1 MVENTMNK
9 LFPITSVQNDKFL
22 VSWPKWQNIKQF
34 DTKKRLLTVLFADI
48 GSYEVGIAIMAG
60 VLSGGEIDVMWIT
73 MNTWAQDVNGDYAR
87 YLEDMYDIK
96 GVAFN
101 NEDEAL
107 RFQDYLEK
115 KYIWKTLQA

>member
-1 MVENTMNK
+1 MSN
-9 LFPITSVQNDKFL
+9 LFPITFVQNDKFL

-34 DTKKRLLTVLFADI
+34 DTKKRLLAILFADI
-48 GSYEVGIAIMAG
+48 GSYEVGIAIMSG

-96 GVAFN
+96 GVVFN
-101 NEDEAL
+101 SEDEAL

>member
-1 MVENTMNK
+1 MSN

-34 DTKKRLLTVLFADI
+34 DTKKRLLSVLFADI
-48 GSYEVGIAIMAG
+48 GSYEVGIAIMSG

-96 GVAFN
+96 GVVFN
-101 NEDEAL
+101 SEDEAL

>member
-1 MVENTMNK
+1 MNNTP
-9 LFPITSVQNDKFL
+9 FPITSLQKGKFL
-22 VSWPKWQNIKQF
+22 VSWPKWQSIRQF
-34 DTKKRLLTVLFADI
+34 DTKKRLLAVLFADI
-48 GSYEVGIAIMAG
+48 GSEEVGISISITKDE
-60 VLSGGEIDVMWIT
+60 LDIMWIRST
-73 MNTWAQDVNGDYAR
+73 TWALDANGEYAR

-107 RFQDYLEK
+107 KFQDYLEK

>member
-1 MVENTMNK
+1 MNNTP
-9 LFPITSVQNDKFL
+9 FPITTVQNNKFL
-22 VSWPKWQNIKQF
+22 VSWPKWQSIRQF
-34 DTKKRLLTVLFADI
+34 DTKKRLLAVLFADI
-48 GSYEVGIAIMAG
+48 GSEEVGISISITKDE
-60 VLSGGEIDVMWIT
+60 LDIMWIRST
-73 MNTWAQDVNGDYAR
+73 TWALDANGEYAR

-107 RFQDYLEK
+107 KFQDYLEK

>member
-1 MVENTMNK
+1 MNNTP
-9 LFPITSVQNDKFL
+9 FPITSLQKGKFL

-34 DTKKRLLTVLFADI
+34 DTKKRLLAILFADI

-96 GVAFN
+96 GVVFN
-101 NEDEAL
+101 SEDEAL

>member
-1 MVENTMNK
+1 MNNTP
-9 LFPITSVQNDKFL
+9 FPITALQDNKFML
-22 VSWPKWQNIKQF
+22 SWPKWQNIKHF
-34 DTKKRLLTVLFADI
+34 HTKKKLLDVLFDDI
-48 GSYEVGIAIMAG
+48 GSEEVGISISI
-60 VLSGGEIDVMWIT
+60 VKYELDIMWIT
-73 MNTWAQDVNGDYAR
+73 LNTWAQDVNGEYAS
-87 YLEDMYDIK
+87 YLEDMYEIK

>member
-1 MVENTMNK
+1 MNNTP
-9 LFPITSVQNDKFL
+9 FPITTVQNNKFL
-22 VSWPKWQNIKQF
+22 VSWPKWQSIRQF
-34 DTKKRLLTVLFADI
+34 DTKKRLLAVLFADI
-48 GSYEVGIAIMAG
+48 GSEVVGISISITKDE
-60 VLSGGEIDVMWIT
+60 LDIMWIRST
-73 MNTWAQDVNGDYAR
+73 TWALDANGEYAR

-107 RFQDYLEK
+107 KFQDYLEK